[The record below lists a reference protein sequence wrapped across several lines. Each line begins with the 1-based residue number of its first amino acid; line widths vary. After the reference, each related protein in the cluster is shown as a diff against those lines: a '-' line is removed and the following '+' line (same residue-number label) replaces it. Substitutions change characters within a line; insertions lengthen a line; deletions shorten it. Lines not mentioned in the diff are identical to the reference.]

1 MTQQLSANPDVGK
14 RKLFT
19 SQPRTKSLLQAVSEF
34 GHYTTIVIPLNC
46 DNLQSMLST
55 LPKGAK
61 TTSRV
66 VQRGFSRD
74 ALRATFGNQ
83 VLIHQDLR
91 HGQDFE
97 QITVG
102 VPRDPIEFMKEA
114 QKVGHPRGHLVRTS
128 NDIDI
133 AIKANLEWEEH
144 ELFAHRAQ
152 VFKGWL
158 QKAAELRQAETKLH
172 AGLPQHLQQILARK
186 KLLLWK
192 HILVSLDY
200 GDVKIID
207 EIISGF
213 SLTGWASESG
223 VFDKKVR
230 PASMTVEQLKGV
242 ALGLNAAV
250 VGSLKQAQ
258 WTDLDA
264 SALAETEAEVDK
276 GWLSKCDKVDMKNHF
291 IAKRFPIQQK
301 DKMRLIDDFSV
312 CGVNATVGLPEKL
325 RVESVDQVVA
335 IILSMMRSKQA
346 LRRLPWTGRTFDLKA
361 AYKQFGVSLGESNRL
376 KIAIKSGQNDVSFYN
391 VLALPFGATGSVVAF
406 LRIAAALSFIGTR
419 GLLICWSSFFDDFTA
434 VAPEKVA
441 GNTQFYIESLFRLL
455 GVDFAAEGDKAPP
468 FAPLFKSL
476 GLQFDLDGV
485 GQGSFSLGHTA
496 ARRSELLEHIGNMI
510 SADGTGVSPKEL
522 ERLHGRLV
530 WFNSFVFGR
539 TLKAAVSVVSK
550 YARASTSKV
559 GVAGPLKDA
568 LVILQEELA
577 KDEPVKINSATTN
590 TWTIYTDGAFEPDG
604 EIRASVGA
612 VLVNPDGLV
621 LECFGL
627 KLPDSL
633 TSEFEKDSKHPIY
646 ELEIFPIL
654 LALRVW
660 QSHLLNAQIVFYLDN
675 DAARSGMIRAEG
687 STRLAQSLI
696 SEFVKLEKQLRVFPW
711 FARVPTASN
720 PADDAS
726 RLNFNTPWLVGVPKP
741 DIVLPAQFCQW
752 GM

>member
-1 MTQQLSANPDVGK
+1 
-14 RKLFT
+14 
-19 SQPRTKSLLQAVSEF
+19 
-34 GHYTTIVIPLNC
+34 
-46 DNLQSMLST
+46 
-55 LPKGAK
+55 
-61 TTSRV
+61 

-74 ALRATFGNQ
+74 ALRATFGYQ

-158 QKAAELRQAETKLH
+158 QKAAELRQAETELH
-172 AGLPQHLQQILARK
+172 AELPQHLQQILARK

-335 IILSMMRSKQA
+335 IIL
-346 LRRLPWTGRTFDLKA
+346 T
-361 AYKQFGVSLGESNRL
+361 
-376 KIAIKSGQNDVSFYN
+376 
-391 VLALPFGATGSVVAF
+391 
-406 LRIAAALSFIGTR
+406 
-419 GLLICWSSFFDDFTA
+419 
-434 VAPEKVA
+434 
-441 GNTQFYIESLFRLL
+441 
-455 GVDFAAEGDKAPP
+455 
-468 FAPLFKSL
+468 
-476 GLQFDLDGV
+476 
-485 GQGSFSLGHTA
+485 
-496 ARRSELLEHIGNMI
+496 
-510 SADGTGVSPKEL
+510 
-522 ERLHGRLV
+522 
-530 WFNSFVFGR
+530 
-539 TLKAAVSVVSK
+539 
-550 YARASTSKV
+550 
-559 GVAGPLKDA
+559 
-568 LVILQEELA
+568 
-577 KDEPVKINSATTN
+577 
-590 TWTIYTDGAFEPDG
+590 
-604 EIRASVGA
+604 
-612 VLVNPDGLV
+612 
-621 LECFGL
+621 
-627 KLPDSL
+627 
-633 TSEFEKDSKHPIY
+633 
-646 ELEIFPIL
+646 
-654 LALRVW
+654 
-660 QSHLLNAQIVFYLDN
+660 
-675 DAARSGMIRAEG
+675 
-687 STRLAQSLI
+687 
-696 SEFVKLEKQLRVFPW
+696 
-711 FARVPTASN
+711 
-720 PADDAS
+720 
-726 RLNFNTPWLVGVPKP
+726 
-741 DIVLPAQFCQW
+741 
-752 GM
+752 